1 MLRKL
6 LTGACVIAL
15 AACASHP
22 TTGASAAATTQQPLG
37 CVSGATATRLATSAS
52 DCAGPGS
59 VYSKGDIDR
68 TGKPYLDQA
77 LRTLD
82 PAITTHGGP

>member
-1 MLRKL
+1 MLGKI
-6 LTGACVIAL
+6 LTGACIIAL

-22 TTGASAAATTQQPLG
+22 TTGASAAAATKQPLG
-37 CVSGATATRLATSAS
+37 CVSAATATRLATSAS

-68 TGKPYLDQA
+68 TGQPLLDQA

-82 PAITTHGGP
+82 PAVTTHGP